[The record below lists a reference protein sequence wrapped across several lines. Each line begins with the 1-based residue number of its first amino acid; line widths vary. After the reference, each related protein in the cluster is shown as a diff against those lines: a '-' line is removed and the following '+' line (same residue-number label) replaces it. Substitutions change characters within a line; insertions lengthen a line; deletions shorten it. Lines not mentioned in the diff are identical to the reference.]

1 MGRGLDKRIDTIN
14 TGGKKKGEKKQNSL
28 KLTLAGNVVFM
39 FASIIYGRMP
49 IEKTVLQGLC
59 SVIFE
64 GAVEEIQ
71 IQT

>member
-14 TGGKKKGEKKQNSL
+14 TGGKKKQNSL

-64 GAVEEIQ
+64 GAVEDIQ

>member
-14 TGGKKKGEKKQNSL
+14 TGGKKKQNSL

-49 IEKTVLQGLC
+49 IEKTVLQGLY

>member
-1 MGRGLDKRIDTIN
+1 
-14 TGGKKKGEKKQNSL
+14 
-28 KLTLAGNVVFM
+28 M

-64 GAVEEIQ
+64 GAVEDIQ